1 MKKILFLFACL
12 GGLLISCS
20 DDNEAP
26 GHEIHGLWTVSQY
39 IIDAPTPPVI
49 EEGEILWTI
58 DIDNKKLKVKSHS
71 DLMQSGTYDIT
82 VSRGMMTIHYP
93 DFDEELKY
101 AFEGELLVFQ
111 SADTNVVGAA
121 IVKLKKYN
129 IVPQE

>member
-12 GGLLISCS
+12 GLLISCS

-26 GHEIHGLWTVSQY
+26 GHEIHGLWTVTEY
-39 IIDAPTPPVI
+39 IVAAPTSPAI
-49 EEGEILWTI
+49 EEGKILWTI
-58 DIDNKKLKVKSHS
+58 DIDNKKLKVKSQS
-71 DLMQSGTYDIT
+71 DIMESGTYDIT
-82 VSRGMMTIHYP
+82 VARGIMTIHYP

-101 AFEGELLVFQ
+101 SFEGELLVFQ

-121 IVKLKKYN
+121 IVKLKKFS